1 MTKNPLMNSKSRRS
15 LLKCSSLFLGAGL
28 CLAHITSSAQDAPA
42 ETPKLDSSSAIQLP
56 GVSIIGSEQAN
67 IALPASGTYLSGE
80 DLTKYN
86 ISDVNRAVR
95 QVPGVYVREEDGFGL
110 FPNISLRGV
119 STERM
124 NSITVMEDGI
134 LTAPAPY
141 SAPDAYYSPNIGRMS
156 GLEILKGSSQVRFGP
171 QITGGALNYISTP
184 IPTSETTS
192 IRFSYGSYNDVI
204 GHVWHGSVEDLGK
217 MGSVGYLVE
226 GYYQRNDGFKTIDTT
241 PDFQNGDDTG
251 FTRVE
256 PMVKLFWELPTS
268 KLNRLEFKYGYSDVD
283 ADETYTGLNEN
294 DFRADPFRR
303 YSATRFDNIQAT
315 AQRASLRHEVEL
327 SPDLSLSTTAY
338 YQYFKRNWEKLHDIS
353 TGLAPAVDVN
363 ISTALLDTAAGGG
376 LAVLNGTAA
385 GVLEVRNNSRDY
397 ELYGIQ
403 SVASAGF
410 ELGGMDHTA
419 EIGIRYHFDEIDRFQ
434 WQNEYT
440 QAAGGTIV
448 AVTPGAR
455 GAAGDRVEQTH
466 ALAVHALDEIK
477 WNKFTIT
484 PGLRVEYISQYYE
497 QDLRRSGAGTPAFEE
512 GGLTAVGGGLSVGY
526 EIQQDWNAFAGI
538 HRGFRIPGP
547 RSTQRA
553 TPELTEETSL
563 SYELGTRYH
572 NHKKAYYAEAVGF
585 LTQFDDLVVG
595 QVGAG
600 AGGPTENVGNIN
612 TLGLELAAGYDYGRA
627 NSWAVHTPFR
637 LSVTLTD
644 AYLDGNTTS
653 TDTGSLFFGG
663 TDGNKVPYI
672 PEYQFNAEMGME
684 YGKVGSFL
692 SATYVPSTFST
703 ASNIRAQVNA
713 GTGAPDARTGKTDAY
728 LVLDW
733 IVRYQLRENTTVF
746 GGVKNLLD
754 REYVASRHPHG
765 PRPGLPRFFNVGLET
780 QF

>member
-1 MTKNPLMNSKSRRS
+1 MTTRTNQKSQARRS
-15 LLKCSSLFLGAGL
+15 LFKCSSLFLGTGL
-28 CLAHITSSAQDAPA
+28 CLATTATAQDAPA
-42 ETPKLDSSSAIQLP
+42 ATPELDASSAIQLQ
-56 GVSIIGSEQAN
+56 GVTIIGSKQAN
-67 IALPASGTYLSGE
+67 TALPASGTYLSGE
-80 DLTKYN
+80 ELTKYN

-192 IRFSYGSYNDVI
+192 LRLSYGSYNDVI
-204 GHVWHGSVEDLGK
+204 GHVWHGSVEDLGD
-217 MGSVGYLVE
+217 MGQFGYLVE

-241 PDFQNGDDTG
+241 PDFQDGDNTG

-268 KLNRLEFKYGYSDVD
+268 IPNRLEFKYGYSDVD

-315 AQRASLRHEVEL
+315 AQRASIRHEVEI
-327 SPDLSLSTTAY
+327 SPNLSLATTGY

-353 TGLAPAVDVN
+353 TALAPGTDVS
-363 ISTALLDTAAGGG
+363 ISTALLDTTVGGG

-410 ELGGMDHTA
+410 ELGGMDHSA
-419 EIGIRYHFDEIDRFQ
+419 EFGMRYHFDEIDRFQ

-440 QAAGGTIV
+440 QAAGGTITGVV
-448 AVTPGAR
+448 AGPR
-455 GAAGDRVEQTH
+455 GANGDRVEQTH
-466 ALAVHALDEIK
+466 ALALHALDEIK
-477 WNKFTIT
+477 WNKFTFT
-484 PGLRVEYISQYYE
+484 PGLRVELIDQYYE
-497 QDLRRSGAGTPAFEE
+497 QDMRRGGAGTPASEE
-512 GGLTAVGGGLSVGY
+512 GSLTAVGGGISVGY
-526 EIQQDWNAFAGI
+526 EIQKDWSAFAGI

-563 SYELGTRYH
+563 SYELGTRYR
-572 NHKKAYYAEAVGF
+572 NDEQAYYVEAIGF
-585 LTQFDDLVVG
+585 LTEFNDLVVG
-595 QVGAG
+595 EVGAG
-600 AGGPTENVGNIN
+600 AGGPTQNVGNID
-612 TLGLELAAGYDYGRA
+612 TLGVEFAAGYDYGRA
-627 NSWAVHTPFR
+627 NSWAINTPFR
-637 LSVTLTD
+637 MSVTLTD
-644 AYLDGNTTS
+644 AHLDGNSTSTS
-653 TDTGSLFFGG
+653 TDSLFFGG
-663 TDGNKVPYI
+663 TDGSKVPYI
-672 PEYQFNAEMGME
+672 PEYQFNTELGME
-684 YGKVGSFL
+684 YGKIGTYL
-692 SATYVPSTFST
+692 SATYVPSTYTT
-703 ASNIRAQVNA
+703 AANIRAQVNP
-713 GTGAPDARTGKTDAY
+713 GTSAADARTGKTDAY

-765 PRPGLPRFFNVGLET
+765 PRPGLPRFFNVGLEST
-780 QF
+780 F